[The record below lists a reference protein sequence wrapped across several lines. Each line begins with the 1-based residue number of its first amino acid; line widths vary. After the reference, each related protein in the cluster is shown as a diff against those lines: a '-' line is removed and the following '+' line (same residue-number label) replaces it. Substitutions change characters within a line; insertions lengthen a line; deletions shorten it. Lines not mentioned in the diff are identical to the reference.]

1 MALKLRRAEERFIPQ
16 STRAV
21 SFKRLLGGSMTT
33 ASNPTE
39 HDGIKRR
46 DVPPIAIA
54 HRHRNGI
61 DMQNNFERPSDG
73 PHGRRIQL
81 SGDREPQEA
90 SRPSVA
96 SDYHRREFQWHRV
109 ISSNRYY
116 GWLLAPQNDFR
127 LPGWKL
133 DVQLTN
139 RVCHRTMT
147 GHPCLSR

>member
-1 MALKLRRAEERFIPQ
+1 
-16 STRAV
+16 
-21 SFKRLLGGSMTT
+21 MTT

-61 DMQNNFERPSDG
+61 NMQNNFGRPSDG
-73 PHGRRIQL
+73 PHGRRIQF

-96 SDYHRREFQWHRV
+96 SDYDRREFQ
-109 ISSNRYY
+109 
-116 GWLLAPQNDFR
+116 
-127 LPGWKL
+127 
-133 DVQLTN
+133 
-139 RVCHRTMT
+139 
-147 GHPCLSR
+147 